1 MALKLVVGRIL
12 VVFSFGF
19 VGFPSFGSAQTQTS
33 PPSSAQPVVK
43 ATDEGIEGEFFSNT
57 LQLTYEGKRSGEGY
71 FNSDG
76 TKIIYQAEQDPSN
89 PFYQIYV
96 LDLGT
101 GESQRVSPGHGKTT
115 CAWLHPSGK
124 KALFGSTQND
134 PEAKSKQ
141 KAELEL
147 REQGKQRRYTWDY
160 DSAYDLIE
168 YDLETKE
175 YKSLTTEL
183 GYDAEGSYSP
193 DGKWIAFASNRR
205 GFTDK
210 LDDATKKAFEVE
222 QQLLMD
228 IYIMRADG
236 SEVKQLTDVKGY
248 DGGPFFSSDGK
259 KICWRR
265 FSEDGVT
272 AEIYTMNV
280 DGTEQ
285 RKLTNMR
292 ATSWAPY
299 FHPSGK
305 YLIFTTNKHGFDNF
319 ELYLVDADGKS
330 APVRVTTTPGFD
342 GLASWDST
350 GERLTWTS
358 NRNSEGQSQIYVA
371 KWNHAAALKAL
382 GIDESTT
389 EASNSDPH
397 SEQTGRETAKA
408 TSADFEPVDFRKHV
422 EFLCSMD
429 LEGRMTG
436 SIGERKATAYV
447 AAYLDSLGLQP
458 AGDEGTWFQKF
469 KFPAGAKLGATN
481 ALKFGDKSYQIE
493 KDWRPLTFSK
503 TGSIGATDVVFAG
516 YGIVAPEDGEIK
528 AYDSY
533 VHLDVKDKWV
543 MIFRYAPENTSDKVR
558 QHLQFHASLRKK
570 SMDARD
576 KGARGIVVVSG
587 PNSAVREQLVPLEK
601 DFSLAGSSVA
611 AISVTDEVAAEW
623 LKAAGRD
630 LKELQDKLDTGE
642 PMMGIALKGVQVAAH
657 LEIEQIIGVG
667 RNVVGRLNA
676 SDQPAQQALII
687 GAHIDHLGAGRSSS
701 SLARDNETSMVHFGA
716 DDNASGVAAMLE
728 IAENMAAA
736 KKSGKLNL
744 KRDVVFA
751 AWSGEE
757 LGLHGSQ
764 HFVESF
770 ATKNGGSNEI
780 LQQKH
785 SLYPQLVACLNMD
798 MVGRYDGTLIL
809 QGIGSS
815 DYWKKAAQ
823 KNTVTQLNLKLS
835 NDTSLPTDA
844 SSFYRA
850 GVPIL
855 SAFTGSHKDYH
866 TPRDTPEKL
875 NYVEAAKIAKL
886 MGLIANSLATG
897 DEVPVYKAQTEKA
910 ETAPRA
916 SMRAF
921 VGSIPDYAG
930 DVKGVLLSG
939 VTEGSPAAQAGLQ
952 GGDVVVEFGGR
963 KVENIY
969 DYSYAIDGLKPGT
982 ETTIVV
988 MRKDARLELKIT
1000 PSRR

>member
-1 MALKLVVGRIL
+1 MELKSVFCIIL
-12 VVFSFGF
+12 V
-19 VGFPSFGSAQTQTS
+19 GSAVALLGLTAIAQTKS
-33 PPSSAQPVVK
+33 SDSAPPVAKV
-43 ATDEGIEGEFFSNT
+43 TDESIEGQFLSNT

-71 FNSDG
+71 FGADG
-76 TKIIYQAEQDPSN
+76 TKIIYQSEQDASN
-89 PFYQIYV
+89 PFFQIYV
-96 LDLGT
+96 LDLET

-115 CAWLHPSGK
+115 CSWLHPSGK
-124 KALFGSTQND
+124 RALFGSTQND
-134 PEAKSKQ
+134 PEAKAKQ
-141 KAELEL
+141 KAEIEL
-147 REQGKQRRYTWDY
+147 REKGQQSRYAWDY
-160 DSAYDLIE
+160 DNTYDMIE
-168 YDLETKE
+168 YDFETKK
-175 YKSLTTEL
+175 YKTLTTEK

-193 DGKWIAFASNRR
+193 DGQWIAFASNRR

-210 LDDATKKAFEVE
+210 LDEPTQKAFDLD
-222 QQLLMD
+222 QSLLMD
-228 IYIMRADG
+228 VYIMRADG
-236 SEVKQLTDVKGY
+236 SDVKQLTDVKGY
-248 DGGPFFSSDGK
+248 DGGPFFSADGK

-265 FSEDGVT
+265 LAEDGAT

-280 DGTEQ
+280 DGSEQ
-285 RKLTNMR
+285 RKLTNLR
-292 ATSWAPY
+292 AMSWAPY

-319 ELYLVDADGKS
+319 ELYLVDAEGKS
-330 APVRVTTTPGFD
+330 APARVTATPGFD
-342 GLASWDST
+342 ALASWDPT

-358 NRNSEGQSQIYVA
+358 NRNSDGLSQIYVA

-382 GIDESTT
+382 GLDDTTT
-389 EASNSDPH
+389 EASNSDPK
-397 SEQTGRETAKA
+397 SEQFGRDTAKA

-447 AAYLDSLGLQP
+447 AAYLDSLGLEP
-458 AGDEGTWFQKF
+458 AGDDGSWYQKF
-469 KFPAGAKLGATN
+469 DFPAGAKLGPTN
-481 ALKFGDKSYQIE
+481 ALKFGDKSYEIE
-493 KDWRPLTFSK
+493 KQWRPLTFSK

-516 YGIVAPEDGEIK
+516 YGIVAPEDGDIK

-570 SMDARD
+570 AMDARD
-576 KGARGIVVVSG
+576 KGARGIIVVSG
-587 PNSAVREQLVPLEK
+587 PNSAAREQLVPLEK
-601 DFSLAGSSVA
+601 DFSLSGSSVA

-642 PMMGIALKGVQVAAH
+642 PMMGIALKGVQLAAH
-657 LEIEQIIGVG
+657 LEIEQVIGVG
-667 RNVVGRLNA
+667 RNVVGRLKA
-676 SDQPAQQALII
+676 SEAPAQQAIII
-687 GAHIDHLGAGRSSS
+687 GAHIDHLGSGRSSG

-744 KRDVVFA
+744 KRDVLFA

-770 ATKNGGSNEI
+770 DSKSPSASNGSAPKLN
-780 LQQKH
+780 
-785 SLYPQLVACLNMD
+785 LYPKLVACLNMD

-809 QGIGSS
+809 QGIGSA

-823 KNTVTQLNLKLS
+823 KNAVTQLNLKLS

-897 DEVPVYKAQTEKA
+897 EEVPVYKAQTEKA

-916 SMRAF
+916 SMRAY

-939 VTEGSPAAQAGLQ
+939 VTESSPAAKAGLQ
-952 GGDVVVEFGGR
+952 GGDIVVEFGGR

-969 DYSYAIDGLKPGT
+969 DYTYAIDGLKPGT

-988 MRKDARLELKIT
+988 MRKDERLELKIT
-1000 PSRR
+1000 PGRR